1 MPQEKENTESF
12 LFRISGRVLEGI
24 PSPSR
29 TGDNIVE
36 TTLTPVEV
44 LDVLGFS
51 GYRVVGVAPHNNK
64 MVDFFL
70 FAIFGND
77 AKPISLRPGLLKDS
91 ILSFEENSDQRI

>member
-36 TTLTPVEV
+36 TSLAPVEV

-64 MVDFFL
+64 MVDFIL
-70 FAIFGND
+70 CTIFGND
-77 AKPISLRPGLLKDS
+77 AKQISLRPGLLKDS
-91 ILSFEENSDQRI
+91 ILSFEENSDQRV